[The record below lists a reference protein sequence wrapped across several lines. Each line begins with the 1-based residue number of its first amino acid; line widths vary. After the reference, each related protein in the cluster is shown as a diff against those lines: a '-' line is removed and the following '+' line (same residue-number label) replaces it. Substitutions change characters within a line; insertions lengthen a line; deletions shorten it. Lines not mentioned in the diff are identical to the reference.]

1 MFFKKKQPVDR
12 EELELQIFRT
22 KIELRRIMEK
32 YEVMLQRELRL
43 ARSEQAA
50 GVARPSNFEKM
61 RTIAGLLAT
70 TKKAHQEMDKI
81 STADELNR
89 TTAELSA
96 ALQGLN
102 RISASAAKPDGGA
115 LRRGVKQMESAD
127 KRLERDLR
135 SQSRVMD
142 KVTPLSDG
150 ELEAMLSGE
159 PLMAEPVMTEPERPL
174 TDEELA
180 DMNADALRWLEEM

>member
-32 YEVMLQRELRL
+32 YEVMLQRELRI

-102 RISASAAKPDGGA
+102 RISASAAKPDDGA

>member
-1 MFFKKKQPVDR
+1 MLFKKKQSISR

-43 ARSEQAA
+43 ARSERSA
-50 GVARPSNFEKM
+50 GVARPSNYEKM
-61 RTIAGLLAT
+61 RTIAGLLAA
-70 TKKAHQEMDKI
+70 TKKALGELDSI
-81 STADELNR
+81 STADELSR

-102 RISASAAKPDGGA
+102 RISASAAKPDGAG
-115 LRRGVKQMESAD
+115 LRRGMKQMQSAD
-127 KRLERDLR
+127 KRLDRQLQAQNR
-135 SQSRVMD
+135 AVD
-142 KVTPLSDG
+142 KTAPLSDG
-150 ELEAMLSGE
+150 ELEAMLMGQ
-159 PLMAEPVMTEPERPL
+159 PIAAEPERPL

-180 DMNADALRWLEEM
+180 DMNADALRWLEEI